1 LPPASGKGLHRSPRQ
16 EAIDRASANEPTEY
30 QSKFKD
36 RAALYK
42 DWKDKVEMIREY
54 NRKLSKSH

>member
-1 LPPASGKGLHRSPRQ
+1 MHP
-16 EAIDRASANEPTEY
+16 ERAVEY

-42 DWKDKVEMIREY
+42 DEKDTVEKIREY